1 MVDKLLFKL
10 AGAKKIMVKLVV
22 LYVLQAFLII
32 GQSCALGMAIT
43 NLWKRQSLGQQLWL
57 VLAFVICFAS
67 REALNTL
74 AERRLDVYARGRARD
89 LRNRLLKKIFALG
102 PSLVQKVGTGHMVTT
117 TLDGIDQVETY
128 IKLIFSKSMR
138 MMVVPVILLL
148 AAVYL
153 DWISAV
159 IMLLVYPLVVLFMI
173 ILGYAAQDRANAQFQ
188 EFTMLSNHFID
199 SLRGIATLRYFGLSK
214 RYSKSIYTSSERF
227 RVATMKTMR
236 VAVLSTFALD
246 FFTTLSIA
254 IIAVSLGIRLIDGK
268 MLLFP
273 ALTILILA
281 PEYFQPI
288 RVFANDFHATLNG
301 KNAFHEIAQ
310 IIHTKEPAEPK
321 VALHKWGPDD
331 QLVAKNVS
339 FAYPQGAQIAPLN
352 FSLKGPMKVGII
364 GMSGS
369 GKTTLI
375 NLLAGFLQPAGGH
388 FTIQGRE
395 TKTMNLKDWRKQ
407 ILYIP
412 QDPYIFNDTL
422 RNNIKFYTPDVS
434 DQEVMK
440 AIHVVGLDQLLASL
454 PNGLDTQ
461 IGHGQRT
468 FSGGQAQRI
477 ALARAFLDDQRKVMI
492 FDEPTAHLDIETELE
507 LKDRMLP
514 LMKGRLVL
522 FATHRL
528 HWVDQFDYLLVMK
541 HGQLVEQGTPQD
553 LLAKG
558 GYFKQ
563 LVAEMRR

>member
-1 MVDKLLFKL
+1 
-10 AGAKKIMVKLVV
+10 MVKLVV

-43 NLWKRQSLGQQLWL
+43 NLWKRQTLSQQTWL
-57 VLAFVICFAS
+57 IIDFVICFAL
-67 REALNTL
+67 RESLNTFVDHY
-74 AERRLDVYARGRARD
+74 LDVYARNQAHG
-89 LRNRLLKKIFALG
+89 LRNKLLRKVFVLG
-102 PSLVQKVGTGHMVTT
+102 PSLVQRVGTGNMVTT
-117 TLDGIDQVETY
+117 ALDGIDQVETY

-173 ILGYAAQDRANAQFQ
+173 ILGYAAKDRANDQFQ

-214 RYSKSIYTSSERF
+214 RYSKSIFTSSERF
-227 RVATMKTMR
+227 RHATMKTMR

-254 IIAVSLGIRLIDGK
+254 IIAVSLGIRLIDGT

-288 RVFANDFHATLNG
+288 RAFANDFHATLNG
-301 KNAFHEIAQ
+301 KNSYHEIYKL
-310 IIHTKEPAEPK
+310 IHTPEPVEPK
-321 VALHKWGPDD
+321 LELHNWNQQDE
-331 QLVAKNVS
+331 LVATNVTFS
-339 FAYPQGAQIAPLN
+339 YPKGASIAPLN
-352 FSLKGPMKVGII
+352 FKVRGPMKIGII

-375 NLLAGFLQPAGGH
+375 NLLSGFLQPTGGK
-388 FTIQGRE
+388 FTIQGHDVD
-395 TKTMNLKDWRKQ
+395 TMNLKEWHKQ

-422 RNNIKFYTPDVS
+422 RNNISFYTPGVS
-434 DQEVMK
+434 DDAVMK
-440 AIHVVGLDQLLASL
+440 AIHVVGLDDLLASL
-454 PNGLDTQ
+454 PDGLDTQ
-461 IGHGQRT
+461 IGHGRRT

-477 ALARAFLDDQRKVMI
+477 ALARAFLDSKRKVMI

-507 LKDRMLP
+507 LKERMIP
-514 LMKGRLVL
+514 LMKGRLVF

-528 HWVDQFDYLLVMK
+528 HWVDQFDYLLVMN
-541 HGQLVEQGTPQD
+541 HGKLIEQGTSKE

-558 GYFKQ
+558 GYFSE
-563 LVAEMRR
+563 LVADMRR

>member
-1 MVDKLLFKL
+1 M
-10 AGAKKIMVKLVV
+10 MVKLVV

-43 NLWKRQSLGQQLWL
+43 NLWKRQSLGQQTELII
-57 VLAFVICFAS
+57 AFVLCFAV
-67 REALNTL
+67 RESLNTYIDH
-74 AERRLDVYARGRARD
+74 RLDGYARTRAHQ
-89 LRNRLLKKIFALG
+89 LRNQLLKKVFLLG
-102 PSLVQKVGTGHMVTT
+102 PSLVQKAGTGNMVTT
-117 TLDGIDQVETY
+117 ALDGIDQVETY
-128 IKLIFSKSMR
+128 IKLIFSKSVR
-138 MMVVPVILLL
+138 MMVVPVLLL
-148 AAVYL
+148 IAAFYL

-227 RVATMKTMR
+227 RVATMRTMR

-254 IIAVSLGIRLIDGK
+254 IIAVSLGIRLIDGT
-268 MLLFP
+268 MVLFP
-273 ALTILILA
+273 AFTILILA

-288 RVFANDFHATLNG
+288 RAFANDFHATLNG
-301 KNAFHEIAQ
+301 KNSYHEIYDL
-310 IIHTKEPAEPK
+310 INTPVPAEPK
-321 VALHKWGPDD
+321 LELHDWQANDSLEAHD
-331 QLVAKNVS
+331 VT
-339 FAYPQGAQIAPLN
+339 FAYPKGAAIAPLN
-352 FSLKGPMKVGII
+352 FTVKGPAKIGII

-375 NLLAGFLQPAGGH
+375 NLLSGFLQPNSGH
-388 FTIQGRE
+388 FTIQGKE
-395 TKTMNLKDWRKQ
+395 TSTMNLKDWRRQ

-422 RNNIKFYTPDVS
+422 RNNIAFYTPDVS
-434 DQEVMK
+434 DDQVLK
-440 AIHVVGLDQLLASL
+440 AIHVVGLDDLLKSL
-454 PNGLDTQ
+454 PDGLDTQ
-461 IGHGQRT
+461 IGQGRRT

-477 ALARAFLDDQRKVMI
+477 ALARAFLDRQRKVMI

-507 LKDRMLP
+507 LKQRMIP
-514 LMKGRLVL
+514 LMKGRLVF

-528 HWVDQFDYLLVMK
+528 HWVDQFDYLLVMN
-541 HGQLVEQGTPQD
+541 HGKLIEQGTSAE
-553 LLAKG
+553 LLQKG
-558 GYFKQ
+558 GYFSQ
-563 LVAEMRR
+563 LVREMRR